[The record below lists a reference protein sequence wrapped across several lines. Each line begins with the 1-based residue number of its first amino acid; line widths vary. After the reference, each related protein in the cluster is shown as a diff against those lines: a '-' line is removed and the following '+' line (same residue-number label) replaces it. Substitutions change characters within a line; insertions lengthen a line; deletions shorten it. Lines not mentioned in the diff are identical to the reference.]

1 MDLDILTAVRY
12 FLCNIIANLVMFL
25 FFGKMY
31 KYRYDKKSI
40 YVLSYVTVV
49 IFRTAVACIGI
60 PPINMITSL
69 ICINLISV
77 LLYKCMLRECILYN
91 LAFMLVGLFAD
102 VVGTSL
108 VSVIIRSTIDEVFAN
123 HFYKYIGSLFNCILQ
138 ILFSRWLIY
147 FFNKDE
153 RSPIRTKEIGFLTV
167 MAILQI
173 LIIMYATNNILNQIS
188 GIYLILLSCGFL
200 FINMYVVHLIEQMTR
215 IGKLQQDLSLSKQQS
230 LLQLKYYRE
239 LKEKQEISR
248 KVIHDV
254 QKHLQTIEGLYNS
267 GNKNEAINYE
277 VLLKGELSKLKW
289 GFTHK
294 NKILETII
302 SSKLEQANT
311 VDIAFTP
318 DVQDINIEFIDDL
331 DITAIFA
338 NLLDNSF
345 EACLELEPDMRIIK
359 LHMFRHKGFIVINVS
374 NQIASDVQK
383 EGMVFKTTKIGHSGI
398 GLSNV
403 SGVVKKYDG
412 SFIAGVENRKF
423 VVKILIPIN

>member
-1 MDLDILTAVRY
+1 
-12 FLCNIIANLVMFL
+12 
-25 FFGKMY
+25 
-31 KYRYDKKSI
+31 
-40 YVLSYVTVV
+40 
-49 IFRTAVACIGI
+49 
-60 PPINMITSL
+60 
-69 ICINLISV
+69 
-77 LLYKCMLRECILYN
+77 
-91 LAFMLVGLFAD
+91 
-102 VVGTSL
+102 
-108 VSVIIRSTIDEVFAN
+108 
-123 HFYKYIGSLFNCILQ
+123 
-138 ILFSRWLIY
+138 
-147 FFNKDE
+147 
-153 RSPIRTKEIGFLTV
+153 